1 MGGVIVHEWIAAAG
15 GSEKVL
21 DAFAEL
27 YPEADIRCLWSD
39 VTGRFPGRAVHETWL
54 ARTPLRK
61 SKALALPF
69 MPLTWASAPKKDY
82 DWALTSSH
90 LFAHHAR
97 ISNGPEPAKKF
108 SYIHTP
114 ARYLW
119 NAELDTRGAN
129 PLVKF
134 VAPIFRA
141 VDRDAAKSTHEF
153 AANSEYIRERIR
165 TTWDRDAT
173 VIYPPVDVKK
183 IQSVRDW
190 SSRVSADE
198 LRILENLPK
207 DFILGASRFVPY
219 KRLDLV
225 IEAGAVTSQPVVI
238 AGSGPELPALKQLAR
253 DKKASVTF
261 VEKPSDELLY
271 ALYQR
276 AMVFVF
282 PAIEDFGIMPVEAMA
297 CGTPVVVNSRG
308 GASESVNAPLAGLA
322 LDDFSGRRLSDAIQ
336 QAAGINRGTVAE
348 NSRNFSLE
356 RFKANI
362 SRWIDQGMAK

>member
-1 MGGVIVHEWIAAAG
+1 M
-15 GSEKVL
+15 L
-21 DAFAEL
+21 DAFAEI

-39 VTGRFPGRAVHETWL
+39 VTERFPGRNVHETWL
-54 ARTPLRK
+54 ARTPLRR

-69 MPLTWASAPKKDY
+69 MPMTWASAPKKDY
-82 DWALTSSH
+82 EWALISSH

-129 PLVKF
+129 PFVKS

-141 VDRDAAKSTHEF
+141 VDKNAAKTTHEF
-153 AANSEYIRERIR
+153 AANSKYIRERIR
-165 TTWDRDAT
+165 TTWDRDAK
-173 VIYPPVDVKK
+173 VIYPPVDIKK
-183 IQSVRDW
+183 IQSVPDW

-198 LRILENLPK
+198 RRILDNLPK

-238 AGSGPELPALKQLAR
+238 AGSGPELAALKHLAHDR
-253 DKKASVTF
+253 RIQVTF
-261 VEKPSDELLY
+261 VERPSDELLY
-271 ALYQR
+271 ALYQL

-308 GASESVNAPLAGLA
+308 GAGESVNAPIAGLT
-322 LDDFSGRRLSDAIQ
+322 LDNFSGKRLSDAIQ
-336 QAAGINRGTVAE
+336 EAADIHRETVAE
-348 NSRNFSLE
+348 NARNFSLE
-356 RFKANI
+356 RFKTNI
-362 SRWIDQGMAK
+362 SSWINEGTGR

>member
-1 MGGVIVHEWIAAAG
+1 MNGVIVHEWIEAAG

-39 VTGRFPGRAVHETWL
+39 VTEHLPGRNVHETWL
-54 ARTPLRK
+54 ARTPLRR

-82 DWALTSSH
+82 EWALTSSH

-119 NAELDTRGAN
+119 NAELDSRGDN

-134 VAPIFRA
+134 VAPFFRTI
-141 VDRDAAKSTHEF
+141 DKRAAKSTHEF
-153 AANSEYIRERIR
+153 AANSNYIRERIR
-165 TTWDRDAT
+165 TTWDRDAK
-173 VIYPPVDVKK
+173 VIYPPVDVKR
-183 IQSVRDW
+183 IQSVPDW
-190 SSRVSADE
+190 SSRVSPDE
-198 LRILENLPK
+198 LRILEELPK

-225 IEAGAVTSQPVVI
+225 IEAGAVSSQPVVI
-238 AGSGPELPALKQLAR
+238 AGSGPGLLALKELALEKR
-253 DKKASVTF
+253 INVTF
-261 VEKPSDELLY
+261 VERPSDELLY

-308 GASESVNAPLAGLA
+308 GAGESVNAPIAGLA
-322 LDDFSGRRLSDAIQ
+322 LDDFSGRRLSNAIQ
-336 QAAGINRGTVAE
+336 QAAGIHREIVAK

-356 RFKANI
+356 RFKADI
-362 SRWIDQGMAK
+362 STWIDQGIAQ